1 MPAHFHRRKDTGA
14 MMADLFMLAALCVL
28 LSVAGALI
36 RAWRGPGRA
45 DRMMSAQLIGSGGVG
60 IAVLI
65 AAARGDPS
73 ILDVALVLALLAAFA
88 TLAFVKTVTREGA
101 GDPEAEEAD
110 AP

>member
-1 MPAHFHRRKDTGA
+1 

-28 LSVAGALI
+28 VSVAGALI

-65 AAARGDPS
+65 AAARSAPA

-88 TLAFVKTVTREGA
+88 ALAFVKTVTPEGA
-101 GDPEAEEAD
+101 GDPEADEAESR
-110 AP
+110 